1 MYHATIGLIVMLL
14 LRLLIA
20 SLAAEAQESKVGRIY
35 RVGFLAMVPPAASGP
50 FLAVFR
56 QALHEHGYVDGQ
68 NVTIEQR
75 WTESSTAQLPDLAAE
90 LVGSKVDLI
99 LAWGTPTV
107 AAAKQATK
115 TIPIVMVGV
124 GDPVGSGFVA
134 SLSHPGGN
142 ITGATNIARDLSAKL
157 LESLKE
163 AVPGASKVAVLRNVE
178 NPVSEVFLRETDT
191 AARILG
197 VELQVVG
204 VRTPEDLDS
213 AFAAMTR
220 EGAVAVIVLADPL
233 FISQRGRIAQLALR
247 HRLPSAFAR
256 RENADAGGLLAYGP
270 SLSGQVRRAASFVD
284 KIFRGA
290 KPADLPVEQ
299 PMKLELVINLKTAKE
314 LGLTIPP
321 TLLIL
326 ADEVIQ

>member
-1 MYHATIGLIVMLL
+1 MHHAAIGLIVMLI
-14 LRLLIA
+14 LRLLVA
-20 SLAAEAQESKVGRIY
+20 PLAAEAQEYKAGRSY
-35 RVGFLAMVPPAASGP
+35 RIGFLAMAPPAASGP

-75 WTESSTAQLPDLAAE
+75 WTEGSTAQLPDLAAD

-99 LAWGTPTV
+99 LAWATPPV

-124 GDPVGSGFVA
+124 GDPIGSGFVA
-134 SLSHPGGN
+134 SLSRPGEN
-142 ITGATNIARDLSAKL
+142 ITGVTNIARDLSAKL
-157 LESLKE
+157 LEILKE
-163 AVPGASKVAVLRNVE
+163 VVPGASRVAVLRNVE

-191 AARILG
+191 AARLLG

-204 VRTPEDLDS
+204 VRNPDELES

-220 EGAVAVIVLADPL
+220 GGAVAVIVLADPL
-233 FISQRGRIAQLALR
+233 FMSQRDRVAQLALQ

-256 RENADAGGLLAYGP
+256 RESVDAGGLLAYGP
-270 SLSGQVRRAASFVD
+270 SLSDQVRRAAAFVD

-290 KPADLPVEQ
+290 RPADLPVEQ
-299 PMKLELVINLKTAKE
+299 PTKLELVINLKTAKD

-321 TLLIL
+321 TVLVL